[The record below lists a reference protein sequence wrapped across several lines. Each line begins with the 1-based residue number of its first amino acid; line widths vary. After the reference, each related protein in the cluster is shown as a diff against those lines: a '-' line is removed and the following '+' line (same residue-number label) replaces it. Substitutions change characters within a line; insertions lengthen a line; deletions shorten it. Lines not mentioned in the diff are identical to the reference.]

1 MEGFILTIYSFLQF
15 YYVLSDFLQ
24 DITLL
29 NQHYSRRAGVD
40 M

>member
-15 YYVLSDFLQ
+15 YVLSDFLQ

-29 NQHYSRRAGVD
+29 KQHYSHRAGVD

>member
-15 YYVLSDFLQ
+15 YCVLSDFLQ
-24 DITLL
+24 DISLL
-29 NQHYSRRAGVD
+29 KQHYSHRAGVD